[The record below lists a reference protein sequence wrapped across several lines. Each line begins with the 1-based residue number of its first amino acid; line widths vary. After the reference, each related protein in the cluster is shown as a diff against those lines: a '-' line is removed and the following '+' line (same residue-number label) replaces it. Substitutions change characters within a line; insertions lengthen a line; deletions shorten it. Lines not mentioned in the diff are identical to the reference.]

1 MTTDWWKRAEFN
13 AVVDVRG
20 PGRYERVTDVGLM
33 DGFMKRGLFPGNE
46 SGHSEPVCATTLA
59 ARVYLPLI
67 LKRPR

>member
-1 MTTDWWKRAEFN
+1 
-13 AVVDVRG
+13 
-20 PGRYERVTDVGLM
+20 M
-33 DGFMKRGLFPGNE
+33 DGFMKRGLFPAMRYCVALTAYDLSGNE